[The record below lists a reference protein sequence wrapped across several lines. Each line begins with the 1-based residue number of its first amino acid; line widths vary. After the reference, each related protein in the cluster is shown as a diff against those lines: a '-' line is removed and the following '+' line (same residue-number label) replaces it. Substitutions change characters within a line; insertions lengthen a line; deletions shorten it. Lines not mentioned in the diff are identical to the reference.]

1 MSVVRATTT
10 ILTATITTTER
21 EGESEKHWAGNCSH
35 ALVKNDSQN
44 IHKAFAKW
52 QQNACCLLFF
62 FFCLF
67 LSLFVLRFYCLSP
80 LRFSGN
86 LINKSFGLMELLHLK
101 PSGEWQLS
109 YDISTKTSQV
119 CHMSI
124 CCFWNKCIP
133 VRIANIV
140 MKFDRELDIIIYII
154 LTIWTLLFYKVIC
167 CIWIFLLQT
176 VVSQL
181 VLEILLSNFVYELS
195 TSYIE
200 FFQCE
205 YFHLITLYIIYS
217 KFLNYNPS

>member
-1 MSVVRATTT
+1 MA
-10 ILTATITTTER
+10 
-21 EGESEKHWAGNCSH
+21 
-35 ALVKNDSQN
+35 
-44 IHKAFAKW
+44 AK
-52 QQNACCLLFF
+52 CVLPSLLF
-62 FFCLF
+62 LLSLS

-80 LRFSGN
+80 LRFAGN

-101 PSGEWQLS
+101 LSAEWQLS
-109 YDISTKTSQV
+109 YDISTKTSQL

-133 VRIANIV
+133 ARIVNTT
-140 MKFDRELDIIIYII
+140 MKFERELDNIKYSI

-176 VVSQL
+176 VVSHL
-181 VLEILLSNFVYELS
+181 VLEILLSKFIYELS

-205 YFHLITLYIIYS
+205 YLHLITLYIIYF